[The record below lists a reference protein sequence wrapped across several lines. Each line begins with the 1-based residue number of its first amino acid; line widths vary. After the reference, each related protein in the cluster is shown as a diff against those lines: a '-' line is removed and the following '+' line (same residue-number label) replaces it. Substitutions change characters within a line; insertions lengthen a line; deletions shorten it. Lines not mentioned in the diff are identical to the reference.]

1 MSPFS
6 HNDRA
11 SCQKLEHTEAGQRGE
26 KVAATCSAASAI
38 REPAQRLGTA
48 VEISVRFSA
57 APCASVEDRM
67 PGSVS
72 CWPDSAEH
80 FSCSSPA
87 FVVPLFS
94 PAALVSKLGPLV
106 ARQLLAQGI
115 GQLELLQTARLPPAL
130 TSA

>member
-1 MSPFS
+1 
-6 HNDRA
+6 
-11 SCQKLEHTEAGQRGE
+11 
-26 KVAATCSAASAI
+26 
-38 REPAQRLGTA
+38 
-48 VEISVRFSA
+48 
-57 APCASVEDRM
+57 M